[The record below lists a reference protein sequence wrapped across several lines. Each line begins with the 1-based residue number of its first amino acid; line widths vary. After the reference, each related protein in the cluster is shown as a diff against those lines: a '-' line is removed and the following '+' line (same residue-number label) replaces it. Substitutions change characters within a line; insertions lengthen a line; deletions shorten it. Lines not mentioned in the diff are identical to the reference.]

1 MLPIHEKA
9 VANNWNYPAY
19 VPTVNSWDINFSDGD
34 LLAHNKFGNGS
45 YQWCQESSDID
56 LAQRVLRGYGG
67 VSGLYANN
75 SATVHI
81 IRGWRPRLK
90 LSRV

>member
-45 YQWCQESSDID
+45 YSWCQDSSDAD
-56 LAQRVLRGYGG
+56 PARRVNRGNNG
-67 VSGLYANN
+67 VSYLNTIV
-75 SATVHI
+75 SATADSY
-81 IRGWRPRLK
+81 RGWRPRLK